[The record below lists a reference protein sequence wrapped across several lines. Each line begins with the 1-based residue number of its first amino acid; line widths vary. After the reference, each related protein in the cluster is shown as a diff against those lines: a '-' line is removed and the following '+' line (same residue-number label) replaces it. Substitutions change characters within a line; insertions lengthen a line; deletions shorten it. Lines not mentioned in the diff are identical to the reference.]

1 MDVPWFPKNSTKV
14 KHLDY
19 FYVFTILSNSTDH
32 FFFLSFGELP
42 VLDIIR
48 SKELTFLKAPHMY
61 HVNT

>member
-14 KHLDY
+14 RHLDY
-19 FYVFTILSNSTDH
+19 FYVFTILNNSTDH
-32 FFFLSFGELP
+32 FFLSFEELP

-61 HVNT
+61 HENT